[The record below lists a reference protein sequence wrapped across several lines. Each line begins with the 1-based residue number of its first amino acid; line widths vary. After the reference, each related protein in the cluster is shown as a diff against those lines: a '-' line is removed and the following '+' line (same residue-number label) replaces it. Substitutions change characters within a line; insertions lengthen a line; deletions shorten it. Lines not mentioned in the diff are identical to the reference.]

1 MKMDVFYGTRLSLA
15 LSLLLSCAVYAGQDS
30 DVSWQPDEKLA
41 GLARLFEAGKVR
53 QIVVDQNGPADFNSI
68 QAAVDAV
75 AKDNNER
82 VVILIRPG
90 FYKKRVLIPEDKPFI
105 TLRGTDPYKT
115 IINYNLH
122 HDMMKPDGSGIYRSE
137 CATLRVKS
145 ADFILENLT
154 IENTYGPH
162 PQALAA
168 KLVCERV
175 IAVNCR
181 FLGGQDTLMTHS
193 GRQYYLNCYIEG
205 GTDFI
210 YGHAQAVFEN
220 CLIHSKESSH
230 ITAHAATEPN
240 LPTGYVFYN
249 CRVTTAD
256 GVVTDLGRP
265 WRPYAR
271 VVYYNCWLDK
281 GIIPEGWNNWSDP
294 NREKTAF
301 YAEYKSH
308 GPGDNPSTRVK
319 WSHQLTDEESEKFL
333 PENFMKVDG
342 KTTDEW
348 LQKILDFRKAVC
360 SSKKENPD
368 KARTAIKN

>member
-1 MKMDVFYGTRLSLA
+1 MRMDVFTTRLSLV
-15 LSLLLSCAVYAGQDS
+15 LFLLLSRVYAGQDS
-30 DVSWQPDEKLA
+30 NAFWQPDEKLA
-41 GLARLFEAGKVR
+41 GLTKLFEAGKVR
-53 QIVVDQNGPADFNSI
+53 QIVVDQNGPADFNTI
-68 QAAVDAV
+68 QKAIDVIPNN
-75 AKDNNER
+75 NNER
-82 VVILIRPG
+82 VVVLIKPG
-90 FYKKRVLIPEDKPFI
+90 FYKQRVLIPKDKPFI
-105 TLRGTDPYKT
+105 TLRGADPYKT
-115 IINYNLH
+115 IISYNLH
-122 HDMMKPDGSGIYRSE
+122 HDMMKPDDSGIYRSE

-193 GRQYYLNCYIEG
+193 GWQYYLNCYIEG

-249 CRVTTAD
+249 CRITTAN
-256 GVVTDLGRP
+256 GVMTDLGRP

-301 YAEYKSH
+301 YGEYKSY
-308 GPGDNPSTRVK
+308 GPGNNPSTRVK
-319 WSHQLTDEESEKFL
+319 WSHQLTNEESQKFL
-333 PENFMKVDG
+333 PENFMKLDG
-342 KTTDEW
+342 KTVDEW
-348 LQKILDFRKAVC
+348 LRKILDFRKTIC
-360 SSKKENPD
+360 SSKNENPD
-368 KARTAIKN
+368 KAETTVKN

>member
-1 MKMDVFYGTRLSLA
+1 
-15 LSLLLSCAVYAGQDS
+15 
-30 DVSWQPDEKLA
+30 VSWQPDEKSA
-41 GLARLFEAGKVR
+41 GLAKLFETGKVR
-53 QIVVDQNGPADFNSI
+53 QIAVDQNGTADFNSI
-68 QAAVDAV
+68 QAAVDAI

-82 VVILIRPG
+82 VVVLIKPG
-90 FYKKRVLIPEDKPFI
+90 FYKQRVLIPKDKPFI

-115 IINYNLH
+115 IISYNLNAQ
-122 HDMMKPDGSGIYRSE
+122 MMKPDGSRTYGSD
-137 CATLRVKS
+137 CATLLVKEAS
-145 ADFILENLT
+145 NFILENLT
-154 IENTYGPH
+154 VENTFGPH
-162 PQALAA
+162 PQAQAVKLASDRA
-168 KLVCERV
+168 VV
-175 IAVNCR
+175 VNCR

-256 GVVTDLGRP
+256 GVMTDLGRP

-271 VVYYNCWLDK
+271 VVYYNCRLDK

-308 GPGDNPSTRVK
+308 GPGANPAGRVK
-319 WSHQLTDEESEKFL
+319 WSHQLTDKESVKFL

-348 LQKILDFRKAVC
+348 LQKILDFRKAIC
-360 SSKKENPD
+360 SSKDENPD
-368 KARTAIKN
+368 KAKTAVKN